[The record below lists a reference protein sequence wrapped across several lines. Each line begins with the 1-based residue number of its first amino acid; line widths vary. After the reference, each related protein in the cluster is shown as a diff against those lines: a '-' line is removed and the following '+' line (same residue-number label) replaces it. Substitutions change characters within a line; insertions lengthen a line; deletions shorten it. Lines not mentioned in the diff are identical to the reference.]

1 MRVLQIV
8 DGTVTPFTKYRQR
21 GYIRHRIISEL
32 TRLAEG
38 YKDTGWKLADPVEAF
53 HTIKDEFT
61 FVLLE
66 SGGIMAVS
74 SNVPWFAQEHVLCE
88 EWLGAGVTT
97 TEAASAMKAI
107 CKQAGIR
114 RFEVGTRAVPNQKHS
129 AAARLY
135 QRDGLRLT
143 TITLEGV
150 MNDEQED
157 VAEGNGSVETA

>member
-8 DGTVTPFTKYRQR
+8 DGVVTALTAYKYK

-32 TRLAEG
+32 TGLAEG

-53 HTIKDEFT
+53 ATIKDEFT

-66 SGGIMAVS
+66 SGGMMAVS
-74 SNVPWFAQEHVLCE
+74 TNVPWFAQEHVLCE

-107 CKQAGIR
+107 CKQAGIS
-114 RFEVGTRAVPNQKHS
+114 RFEVGTRAVPKQKHS

-157 VAEGNGSVETA
+157 AAQGNGSAETA

>member
-8 DGTVTPFTKYRQR
+8 DGTVSTFTGNRE
-21 GYIRHRIISEL
+21 YIRHRIISEL
-32 TRLAEG
+32 TRLAEV
-38 YKDTGWKLADPVEAF
+38 YKGTGWQLAEPVVAF
-53 HTIKDEFT
+53 HTTEDEFT

-66 SGGIMAVS
+66 SGGMMAVS
-74 SNVPWFAQEHVLCE
+74 ANVPWFAQEHVLSE

-97 TEAASAMKAI
+97 TEAVEAMKAI

-114 RFEVGTRAVPNQKHS
+114 RFEVGTRAAPDQRHT

-150 MNDEQED
+150 MDD
-157 VAEGNGSVETA
+157 GK